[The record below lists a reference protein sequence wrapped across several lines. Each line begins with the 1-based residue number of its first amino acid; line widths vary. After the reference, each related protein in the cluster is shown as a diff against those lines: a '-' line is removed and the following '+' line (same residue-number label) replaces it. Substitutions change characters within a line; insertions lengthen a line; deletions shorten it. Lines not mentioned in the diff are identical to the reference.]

1 MMKSELVIEERK
13 MQDNQSFESGKRRRI
28 QKAARL
34 LINLTLIG
42 DVVEGVAGLVN
53 RVSVRTT
60 GGVDGLAL
68 VSRIDGLVKIRFIIL
83 FYLKVT
89 HRFRTLLLSTVCQLK
104 RDDRKKNRG
113 EIVCIYSNETKFLC
127 GLMAIDSLIAGRA
140 QLRRWRLLPQEGF
153 QGR

>member
-1 MMKSELVIEERK
+1 MEG
-13 MQDNQSFESGKRRRI
+13 NQSFEYGKRRRI
-28 QKAARL
+28 QKAAGL
-34 LINLTLIG
+34 LMNLTLIG

-68 VSRIDGLVKIRFIIL
+68 VSRIDGLVKIRLIIL

-104 RDDRKKNRG
+104 RDDRKKNG
-113 EIVCIYSNETKFLC
+113 VEIVCIYLNKTKILC
-127 GLMAIDSLIAGRA
+127 GLVAIDSLVSELDALDAG
-140 QLRRWRLLPQEGF
+140 WVSSSG
-153 QGR
+153 G